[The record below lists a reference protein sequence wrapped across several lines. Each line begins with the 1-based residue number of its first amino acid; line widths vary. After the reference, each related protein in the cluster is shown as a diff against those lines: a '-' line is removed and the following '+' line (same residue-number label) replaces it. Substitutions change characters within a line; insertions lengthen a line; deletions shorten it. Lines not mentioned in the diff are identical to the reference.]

1 MARYRDDDDD
11 DRPRRKPRRKG
22 QAKSQE
28 GNPLLL
34 VGLIGGGLIVAVVVV
49 IGVMSAFRTRP
60 IPPPPG
66 TDPTIAIAG
75 TTPGVPATVQPTA
88 EQNAA
93 NAAAYEAR
101 MERGRMQNAET
112 QRAEMAQKVGADKV
126 VTVIVKGVPGDP
138 VAADKYLNRKLF
150 RAVYHDYKEAASR
163 AQAQTE
169 QNKEQAKQQALAQA
183 QQPGGFGPMFV
194 HFRYQQVDSD
204 LPYPRIIA
212 GSKANGTFIYHASPV
227 LGLEPFAARFDIG
240 EKRTIDHG
248 SRTVTIEAQLPNPVP
263 DPDVEELYLQYGR
276 DAVARIHIKG
286 ATGELDRVTYY
297 LETETTKLDPA
308 TNLAVAGL
316 KMTAPGEYDLFVAPV
331 SDLAVFAARIN
342 YGTVAETDPAIRVIT
357 VDAKLPED
365 LPARPSAA
373 ELAEIRRKEWDK
385 HWNKPSIF
393 DDKPRDGEDFY
404 AWAFRVIKGNH
415 SSAAKA
421 ALLELTLKEVDDEQ
435 LEEVSKTLIATLK
448 DTWNVPE
455 HLDAMAV
462 WKGEG
467 TEKAILGLIGNI
479 HYHRHSKAIM
489 DCLAKF
495 GTKESARALTMGL
508 ADRTYGDDAVQALLE
523 IGPVAEEFVVKFVDH
538 RDEAVRNRVYDVLAE
553 IGTEKSIAKLR
564 SNVTK
569 EKESFMKDRAK
580 EVIEQIKLRGED
592 VKATTDPDSPFAV
605 KPKK

>member
-22 QAKSQE
+22 QSKSQE

-34 VGLIGGGLIVAVVVV
+34 VGLIGGGLFLVVAV
-49 IGVMSAFRTRP
+49 IGVMSTFRTRP

-66 TDPTIAIAG
+66 ADPIVAVAG
-75 TTPGVPATVQPTA
+75 TTPGVPATVQLTP

-101 MERGRMQNAET
+101 MDRGRMQNAET
-112 QRAEMAQKVGADKV
+112 QRAEMAKKVGADKV
-126 VTVIVKGVPGDP
+126 VTVIITGVPGDP
-138 VAADKYLNRKLF
+138 AAAHKYLNRKLF
-150 RAVYHDYKEAASR
+150 RAAYHDYKEAASR

-204 LPYPRIIA
+204 LPYPQIIS

-240 EKRTIDHG
+240 EKRMIDHG

-276 DAVARIHIKG
+276 DAVARIHVKG
-286 ATGELDRVTYY
+286 ATGDQDRVTYY
-297 LETETTKLDPA
+297 LETQTTQLDPA

-331 SDLAVFAARIN
+331 SDLAVFAARIG

-357 VDAKLPED
+357 VDAKLPDD
-365 LPARPSAA
+365 LPARPTAA

-393 DDKPRDGEDFY
+393 DDKPREGEDFY

-415 SSAAKA
+415 SPAAKA
-421 ALLELTLKEVDDEQ
+421 ALLELKLKDVEEEH
-435 LEEVSKTLIATLK
+435 LEEVSETLIATLK
-448 DTWNVPE
+448 GSWNVAE

-462 WKGEG
+462 WKGKG
-467 TEKAILGLIGNI
+467 TEKAILGLVGNFQ
-479 HYHRHSKAIM
+479 YRQHSKAIM

-508 ADRTYGDDAVQALLE
+508 TDRSYGDDAVQALIE

-538 RDEAVRNRVYDVLAE
+538 RDEPVRNRVYDVLAE
-553 IGTEKSIAKLR
+553 IGTEKSVSKLR
-564 SNVTK
+564 STASK

-580 EVIEQIKLRGED
+580 EVIELIKQRGED
-592 VKATTDPDSPFAV
+592 AKATTDPDSPFAV